1 MSTRT
6 TRARRGAP
14 DAEAT
19 SDSSRPAKQQ
29 RSMRQKETK
38 RSPLD
43 ALAGKGKAVPG
54 APDLSYSLG
63 GVAEVGGAEVE
74 RVLDSVEMDD
84 QVAAMRGPYAGEK
97 KAKSCLMSARRAVP
111 VYHSGRKAA
120 SRNSRGRCGG
130 PPPCPERHRSQS
142 GDAVV

>member
-74 RVLDSVEMDD
+74 RVLDSVGGD
-84 QVAAMRGPYAGEK
+84 VAAARTKLGAGMGK
-97 KAKSCLMSARRAVP
+97 V
-111 VYHSGRKAA
+111 
-120 SRNSRGRCGG
+120 GG
-130 PPPCPERHRSQS
+130 LTEMM
-142 GDAVV
+142 